1 MLSPKLT
8 FKLTAA
14 QMHDGKIKGRS
25 TRNFI
30 MTILFNQF
38 KDIQKKNKLRTPSKN
53 TFAKI
58 SITKIS
64 QKGPKKSDFLP
75 SGGNWH

>member
-1 MLSPKLT
+1 
-8 FKLTAA
+8 
-14 QMHDGKIKGRS
+14 
-25 TRNFI
+25 